1 MKKLVVVFAFALIT
15 SVSMAQTPA
24 PVKIGYADV
33 EYIFSKMPEA
43 KQIESDLQGLQA
55 QLKKQYD
62 AKLNEFQTKLKTYQ
76 DNVNNPNIPDAVKQN
91 SARELEQLQAN
102 LQKLQEDSQADLQKR
117 NTALLGPV
125 QEKVGKA
132 IEEVAKENG
141 FSVILNNQISG
152 LDVILYGD
160 EKLDVSD
167 MVLKKM
173 GVNPAAENPAPAP
186 ATGNTTTTPKKP

>member
-1 MKKLVVVFAFALIT
+1 MKKLVFVFAFALIT
-15 SVSMAQTPA
+15 AASMAQTTA
-24 PVKIGYADV
+24 ALKVGYADV

-43 KQIESDLQGLQA
+43 KQIQSDLEGLQA

-62 AKLNEFQTKLKTYQ
+62 NKYTEFQTKLKTYQ
-76 DNVNNPNIPDAVKQN
+76 DNINNPNIPDAVKQN

-102 LQKLQEDSQADLQKR
+102 LQKLQEDSQNDLQKR
-117 NTALLGPV
+117 NATLLGPV

-132 IEEVAKENG
+132 IEDVAKENG
-141 FSVILNNQISG
+141 FSLILNNQING
-152 LDVILYGD
+152 LDVILFGD

-173 GVNPAAENPAPAP
+173 GVNPIAETQTPAN
-186 ATGNTTTTPKKP
+186 NTTTTPKKQP

>member
-1 MKKLVVVFAFALIT
+1 MKKLVFVFAFALIT
-15 SVSMAQTPA
+15 AASMAQTTA
-24 PVKIGYADV
+24 ALKVGYADV

-43 KQIESDLQGLQA
+43 KQIQSDLEGLQA

-62 AKLNEFQTKLKTYQ
+62 NKYTEFQTKLKTYQ
-76 DNVNNPNIPDAVKQN
+76 DNINNPNIPDAVKQN

-102 LQKLQEDSQADLQKR
+102 LQKLQEDSQNDLQKR
-117 NTALLGPV
+117 NATLLGPV

-132 IEEVAKENG
+132 IEDVAKENG
-141 FSVILNNQISG
+141 FSLILNNQING
-152 LDVILYGD
+152 LDVILFGD

-173 GVNPAAENPAPAP
+173 GVNPVAETQTPAN
-186 ATGNTTTTPKKP
+186 NTTTTPKKQP